1 MKLNRLNML
10 FFQLKISKQF
20 TPTLTLNIVP
30 VARVEH
36 TKHLGV
42 YLDSC
47 LNFSKP
53 IRESIRALN
62 GLGIIF
68 YPNVDQSVLNTYKL
82 YVRPHLDYG
91 DVIYY
96 NQRADMMNCIE

>member
-53 IRESIRALN
+53 IRESIRAIN

-68 YPNVDQSVLNTYKL
+68 IQMSIKVYLTY
-82 YVRPHLDYG
+82 
-91 DVIYY
+91 I
-96 NQRADMMNCIE
+96 N

>member
-1 MKLNRLNML
+1 ML

-20 TPTLTLNIVP
+20 TTTLTLNIVP
-30 VARVEH
+30 VASVEH

-68 YPNVDQSVLNTYKL
+68 YPNMSIKVYLTY
-82 YVRPHLDYG
+82 
-91 DVIYY
+91 I
-96 NQRADMMNCIE
+96 NCMFALTLIMEISYTTTKELIC

>member
-1 MKLNRLNML
+1 ML

-47 LNFSKP
+47 LNFSNP

-68 YPNVDQSVLNTYKL
+68 YPNVDQSVLNIYKL

-91 DVIYY
+91 DVIYH

>member
-1 MKLNRLNML
+1 ML
-10 FFQLKISKQF
+10 FFQLKISKQS

-68 YPNVDQSVLNTYKL
+68 YPNMSIKVYLTYINCMFALTLIMEMSYTTTKEL
-82 YVRPHLDYG
+82 
-91 DVIYY
+91 
-96 NQRADMMNCIE
+96 MNCIEQVQ

>member
-1 MKLNRLNML
+1 ML

-30 VARVEH
+30 VARMEH
-36 TKHLGV
+36 TKHLGI

-53 IRESIRALN
+53 IRESIRALM
-62 GLGIIF
+62 
-68 YPNVDQSVLNTYKL
+68 D
-82 YVRPHLDYG
+82 
-91 DVIYY
+91 
-96 NQRADMMNCIE
+96 

>member
-1 MKLNRLNML
+1 MKQAEYVIFSVKNI
-10 FFQLKISKQF
+10 KTIH
-20 TPTLTLNIVP
+20 PTLTLNSLP

-68 YPNVDQSVLNTYKL
+68 YPNMSIEVYLTY
-82 YVRPHLDYG
+82 
-91 DVIYY
+91 I
-96 NQRADMMNCIE
+96 NCMFASP

>member
-1 MKLNRLNML
+1 ML

-20 TPTLTLNIVP
+20 TPTITLNIVP

-68 YPNVDQSVLNTYKL
+68 LSKYVDQSVLNIYKL

-91 DVIYY
+91 DVIYH
-96 NQRADMMNCIE
+96 NQICG

>member
-1 MKLNRLNML
+1 ML

-53 IRESIRALN
+53 IRESIRALM
-62 GLGIIF
+62 
-68 YPNVDQSVLNTYKL
+68 D
-82 YVRPHLDYG
+82 
-91 DVIYY
+91 
-96 NQRADMMNCIE
+96 